1 MWYRST
7 ETTPG
12 SPVWGGAKVD
22 RFGYLRAR
30 VGGTTTRQTVL
41 YNGRSPQRGSDGNRE
56 RKEFEMTNNVQRDTS
71 GPPLTP
77 RTFKE
82 WLNGPARPRLRGRP
96 HGSRAAYLDAPL
108 AEARKV
114 AQAHARRV
122 MAACMGVPAELHS
135 TVAAL
140 LAGDAED
147 RRACRRLCAA
157 FNGDAVAV
165 ADAN

>member
-1 MWYRST
+1 
-7 ETTPG
+7 
-12 SPVWGGAKVD
+12 
-22 RFGYLRAR
+22 
-30 VGGTTTRQTVL
+30 
-41 YNGRSPQRGSDGNRE
+41 
-56 RKEFEMTNNVQRDTS
+56 MTNNVQRDTS

-108 AEARKV
+108 ADARKV
-114 AQAHARRV
+114 AEAHARRV
-122 MAACMGVPAELHS
+122 AKAIVGVPVGLHS

-140 LAGDAED
+140 LAGDAGD

-157 FNGDAVAV
+157 FNEDASAAGDA
-165 ADAN
+165 N